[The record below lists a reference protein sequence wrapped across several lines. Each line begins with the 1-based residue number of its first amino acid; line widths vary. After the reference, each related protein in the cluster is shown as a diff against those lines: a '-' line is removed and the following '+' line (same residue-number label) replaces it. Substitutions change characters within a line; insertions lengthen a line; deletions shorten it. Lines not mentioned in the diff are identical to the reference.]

1 MDDYTK
7 GLSTPLSYGQRKA
20 LEEMRAIDKV
30 GEADRR
36 RATAIE
42 NSGVS
47 KAVRTVEN
55 VRRK

>member
-20 LEEMRAIDKV
+20 LEEMRTIDKV

-36 RATAIE
+36 RVAEIE
-42 NSGVS
+42 RSGIS
-47 KAVRTVEN
+47 KAP
-55 VRRK
+55 RRLNGL